1 MFVEGENSV
10 FFYSFFVFGFL
21 AEREPEGEMGK
32 RKREEEEGERREKK
46 KTLFCFF
53 PCTLLLSV
61 STLNTFSSRLFR
73 RDARGKSPGRVYFQ
87 LNT

>member
-46 KTLFCFF
+46 KNSFLFFSMHPSFVCVNSEYLLF
-53 PCTLLLSV
+53 PSF
-61 STLNTFSSRLFR
+61 ST
-73 RDARGKSPGRVYFQ
+73 
-87 LNT
+87 